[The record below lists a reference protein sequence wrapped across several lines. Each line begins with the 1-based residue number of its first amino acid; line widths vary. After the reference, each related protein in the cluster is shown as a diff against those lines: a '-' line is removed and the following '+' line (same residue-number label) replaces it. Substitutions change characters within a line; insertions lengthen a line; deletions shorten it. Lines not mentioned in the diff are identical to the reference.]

1 MSVTANPQQ
10 VGQPI
15 TRLAG
20 VINAAVL
27 GIALAALTGIAAV
40 TFVRDNGPAV
50 EIDPTGAERSHLV
63 REYGSAASY
72 DASHSLRTHVLR
84 ENFAVP
90 AGTLFDHVLR
100 ENDSD

>member
-27 GIALAALTGIAAV
+27 GIALAALTGIAV

-72 DASHSLRTHVLR
+72 DASGSLRTHVLR

-90 AGTLFDHVLR
+90 AGTLFDHVLS